1 MLKKIIP
8 PHEERGSTESKT
20 LRDKLDEK
28 TSRSVCVCVCV
39 CVCVH
44 ARMHVCALKN
54 RSQLGNMI
62 IISQYLNILIRLIKL
77 GNVSSSIEGWISC

>member
-1 MLKKIIP
+1 MRREAALNQRLS
-8 PHEERGSTESKT
+8 ETNWMERQAE
-20 LRDKLDEK
+20 
-28 TSRSVCVCVCV
+28 VCVCV

-44 ARMHVCALKN
+44 VCALNN

-77 GNVSSSIEGWISC
+77 ENVSSSVERWISC

>member
-8 PHEERGSTESKT
+8 PMRREAALNQRLSETNWMKRQAE
-20 LRDKLDEK
+20 
-28 TSRSVCVCVCV
+28 VCVCVCV
-39 CVCVH
+39 C
-44 ARMHVCALKN
+44 ALNN

-77 GNVSSSIEGWISC
+77 GNVSSSIERWISC